1 MPEKLDP
8 KHDEVLQRLRV
19 IRAALLTL
27 HKSLVDAERG
37 TYEKTFGK
45 IKSPGHF
52 LQLVTRDPWFAWLHP
67 ISQLIVTMDEALDEK
82 EPLTPAVVDT
92 LIKETAALLVASEAG
107 EGFSRHY
114 FDALQNDPGV
124 VIAHG
129 ELAKL
134 TGARKRRA

>member
-1 MPEKLDP
+1 MPENLDP
-8 KHDEVLQRLRV
+8 KHDEILQRLHA
-19 IRAALLTL
+19 IRGALLAL
-27 HKSLVDAERG
+27 HKALVDAERG

-45 IKSPGHF
+45 VKSPGQM

-82 EPLTPAVVDT
+82 EPLTTPVVDA
-92 LIKETAALLVASEAG
+92 LVKETATLLVASEAG

-124 VIAHG
+124 VLAHA
-129 ELAKL
+129 ELARL
-134 TGARKRRA
+134 TGVRKRPA